1 MNAQFWPTQF
11 DRLHCFLLNL
21 ECLGP
26 AGQIEAV
33 INECNESN
41 GSFHAPAHN
50 RSHRWELNLHGVYV
64 TGASEGEAIRNWKKA
79 AQYQVATDTGA
90 A

>member
-1 MNAQFWPTQF
+1 MNAHFWPAQF
-11 DRLHCFLLNL
+11 DRLPRFLLNL

-26 AGQIEAV
+26 AGQREAI
-33 INECNESN
+33 INECNEAN
-41 GSFHAPAHN
+41 GSFNAPAHN
-50 RSHRWELNLHGVYV
+50 RSHLWELSLHGIYV
-64 TGASEGEAIRNWKKA
+64 TGASEEQAIQNWKKA

>member
-11 DRLHCFLLNL
+11 DRLPHFLMNL

-26 AGQIEAV
+26 AGQREAV
-33 INECNESN
+33 INECNAAN
-41 GSFHAPAHN
+41 GSFHAPALN
-50 RSHRWELNLHGVYV
+50 RSHLWELSLHGIYV
-64 TGASEGEAIRNWKKA
+64 TGASEEQAIRNWKKA

>member
-1 MNAQFWPTQF
+1 MNAHFWSAQF
-11 DRLHCFLLNL
+11 DRLPRFLLNL

-26 AGQIEAV
+26 AGQREAV
-33 INECNESN
+33 INECNEAN
-41 GSFHAPAHN
+41 GYFHAPARN
-50 RSHRWELNLHGVYV
+50 RSHLWELRLHGIYV
-64 TGASEGEAIRNWKKA
+64 TGASEEQAIRNWKKA